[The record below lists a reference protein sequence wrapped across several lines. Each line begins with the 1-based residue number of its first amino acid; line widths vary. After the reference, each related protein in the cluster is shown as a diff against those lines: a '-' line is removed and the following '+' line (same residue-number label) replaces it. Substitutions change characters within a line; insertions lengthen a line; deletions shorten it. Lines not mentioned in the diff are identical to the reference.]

1 MRRYVE
7 PARTYTSSLVLLA
20 VVVGGFLVD
29 LLALGGGGVHALAW
43 IIGGVLI
50 VGVDAL
56 IVYAARHLRS
66 VVVTDDDVTVGDE
79 SLPRKDILGV
89 DLGDSDNA
97 PVLGR
102 RFGEGLP
109 RGTAGLTL
117 TLTGGRKIV
126 IASRNPKQLAE
137 VLGARDVA
145 PEVRRALPA
154 DLEHLPEIDRRADS
168 LFRVAGM
175 NLPDIPFPLDAL
187 HDSRAVFVAG
197 RPPVAFV
204 QIDEVDG
211 IAHVQEL
218 AVLPSH
224 MRQGLGSA
232 LLDAAC
238 TWAREAGYPAITL
251 TTFADVAWNGPY
263 YAQRGFVELT
273 ELTPEL
279 IELRDW
285 ERDMGLDEVGRRI
298 AMRRE
303 LTS

>member
-1 MRRYVE
+1 
-7 PARTYTSSLVLLA
+7 
-20 VVVGGFLVD
+20 
-29 LLALGGGGVHALAW
+29 VHALAW
-43 IIGGVLI
+43 IIGAVLI

-56 IVYAARHLRS
+56 IVYAARQLRS
-66 VVVTDDDVTVGDE
+66 IVVTDDDVIVGE
-79 SLPRKDILGV
+79 ETLPRKDILGV
-89 DLGDSDNA
+89 DVGDPGNA

-109 RGTAGLTL
+109 RGTVGLAL

-126 IASRNPKQLAE
+126 IASRNPQHLAE
-137 VLGARDVA
+137 VLGAQDVA

-154 DLEHLPEIDRRADS
+154 DLAHLPEIDRRADS

-204 QIDEVDG
+204 QLDEVDG

-251 TTFADVAWNGPY
+251 TTFAEVAWNAPY

-298 AMRRE
+298 AMRRD
-303 LTS
+303 LTDQ